1 MNKKFAIIISSAILA
16 PGATDIKPLEADLRI
31 MNVFAKMPNDVFSA
45 NATPTHFDSLREVM
59 AEYNKA
65 LTPMQ
70 VSSWTDEDEDRDYTF
85 SPYQGVLHFLT
96 SIGYRH
102 PFGAEGP
109 SEARIG
115 VNENKATGT
124 LAVVEFEAVK
134 GLPFNIEN
142 CRILA
147 QTKISAEVV
156 MESERYTYF

>member
-1 MNKKFAIIISSAILA
+1 MSKKFAIIISSAILA
-16 PGATDIKPLEADLRI
+16 PGATDIKPLEADLRV
-31 MNVFAKMPNDVFSA
+31 MNVFAKTPNDVFSTT
-45 NATPTHFDSLREVM
+45 ATPTHFDSLREVM

-70 VSSWTDEDEDRDYTF
+70 LSSWTDEDEDRDYTF

-96 SIGYRH
+96 CIGYRH

-115 VNENKATGT
+115 VNELMIAGT
-124 LAVVEFEAVK
+124 LAVVEFEDVK
-134 GLPFNIEN
+134 GLAFNIEN

-147 QTKISAEVV
+147 QTKISVAME
-156 MESERYTYF
+156 MESERYSHF